1 MNTPPAR
8 TLTVAQI
15 LPRLDSGG
23 VERGT
28 IEVAQALVERGHR
41 AIVISAGGAM
51 TTELRAIGAE
61 HIQMPVAAKSP
72 ATLRQIRPLRRLLRD
87 RGIDILHARSRVP
100 AWLALLAWR
109 KMDPARRPRFV
120 TTVHGLH
127 SVGFYS
133 SIMHRG
139 EAVIA
144 VSEAAREH
152 VVTNYPSAR
161 SERIRVIHRGVDPAD
176 YPHGYTPSA
185 PWLAEWR
192 RSFPQLAG
200 RPLVTTIGRL
210 TRLKGH
216 HDFITLIARLR
227 DGGLDAAGAIVGGED
242 PSRRAYAA
250 ELRQRVARENL
261 EDRVVFTGARD
272 DARDIAA
279 ASDLVVSLS
288 TRPESFGRTVL
299 EALRLGT
306 PVLGYDHGGVG
317 EILRELYPKGAV
329 PLRDVGELARRAESL
344 LSRPKHLVPPT
355 DRFTKKRM
363 LDSILNLYE
372 ELAGPSA

>member
-1 MNTPPAR
+1 M

-28 IEVAQALVERGHR
+28 IEVARALLERGHR

-51 TTELRAIGAE
+51 VRELDALGAE
-61 HIQMPVAAKSP
+61 HIQMPVDAKNP
-72 ATLRQIRPLRRLLRD
+72 ITLRRVRPLRRLLRE
-87 RGIDILHARSRVP
+87 REIDILHARSRVP
-100 AWLALLAWR
+100 AWISYLAWR
-109 KMDPARRPRFV
+109 KMPPDARPRFV

-127 SVGFYS
+127 SVSLYS

-152 VVTNYPSAR
+152 VVTNYRSVR
-161 SERIRVIHRGVDPAD
+161 SERIRVVHRGVDPAD
-176 YPHGYTPSA
+176 YPHGYEP
-185 PWLAEWR
+185 PGDWLARWR
-192 RSFPQLAG
+192 RDFPQLAG
-200 RPLVTTIGRL
+200 RPLITTIGRL

-216 HDFITLIARLR
+216 HDLITLIAHLR
-227 DGGLDAAGAIVGGED
+227 DEGADAAAAIVGGED
-242 PSRRAYAA
+242 PRRRAYAA
-250 ELRQRVARENL
+250 ELRERVRREKL
-261 EDRVVFTGARD
+261 EDRVAFTGARAD
-272 DARDIAA
+272 VREIAA

-288 TRPESFGRTVL
+288 TKPESFGRTVL

-317 EILRELYPKGAV
+317 EILRGVYPEGAV
-329 PLRDVGELARRAESL
+329 PLRDLTELTRRARLL
-344 LSRPKHLVPPT
+344 LSQPKQLVPPT
-355 DRFTKKRM
+355 DRFTKRQM

-372 ELAGPSA
+372 ELAASPA